1 MANSTNAKDT
11 LTKTIFLVKLLM
23 LGEEFFDR
31 KMKRFS
37 RQHIAMTHK
46 ADNSKETSESANCSV
61 QGEYRLLAL
70 ELCLAT
76 MRNLRGPSAT
86 RLLEMEINQLEGDLF
101 TLLHRIEICPN
112 GLKIVRSLAQQLLK
126 NLVKKFSIYFVE
138 KFLGS

>member
-1 MANSTNAKDT
+1 
-11 LTKTIFLVKLLM
+11 
-23 LGEEFFDR
+23 
-31 KMKRFS
+31 MKRFS
-37 RQHIAMTHK
+37 RQHIATK
-46 ADNSKETSESANCSV
+46 ADNLKETSKSANRSV

-138 KFLGS
+138 KFFRPLTAYLLVLLFHPHVWRTIL